1 MTNYIVSGLERSG
14 TSMMMQILHKG
25 GMDVAFDE
33 KRKPDENNPKG
44 YFELEGGKV
53 INRLIDGTFPMEN
66 YDGRVIKVTA
76 YGLKF
81 LPPGDYR
88 IIYMTRDIDEILA
101 SMAKMSGD
109 RSVMEEKEI
118 FEKLNRQSMK
128 MLKEKGIPHIIVR
141 YNDVLKDVR
150 KEIERVNEFLGGVL
164 DMDAAE
170 SAVDPS
176 LYRNRKR

>member
-1 MTNYIVSGLERSG
+1 
-14 TSMMMQILHKG
+14 MMMQILLHG
-25 GMDVAFDE
+25 GMDIAFDE

-53 INRLIDGTFPMEN
+53 INRLMDSTFPMEN
-66 YDGRVIKVTA
+66 YNGRAIKVTA

-88 IIYMTRDIDEILA
+88 IIYMTRDIDEILT

-109 RSVMEEKEI
+109 LSVLEEKEI
-118 FEKLNRQSMK
+118 FEKLNRQSVK
-128 MLKEKGIPHIIVR
+128 MLKEKSIPHIIVK
-141 YNDVLKDVR
+141 YNDVLKDAR

-164 DMDAAE
+164 DVDKAMN
-170 SAVDPS
+170 AVDPS